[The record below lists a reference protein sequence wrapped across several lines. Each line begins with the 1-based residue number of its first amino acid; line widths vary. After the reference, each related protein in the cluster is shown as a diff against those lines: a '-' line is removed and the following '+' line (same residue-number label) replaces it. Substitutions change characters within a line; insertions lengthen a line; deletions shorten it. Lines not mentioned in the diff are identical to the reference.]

1 MITEESVAKYKIDL
15 MNKVEHILMNLDKHK
30 YNKQYTTTNKQNSRT
45 LYKEIYPIVVTT
57 LVDNDNYGDV
67 YMGGTTTGDL
77 WDTFLDDLSREED
90 LMGIAL
96 DDYHELL
103 KIKPYEYDHE
113 MQVKL
118 IELHCF
124 VYSMDWDF
132 THKVWEI
139 E

>member
-1 MITEESVAKYKIDL
+1 MGMITEENVAKYKIDV
-15 MNKVEHILMNLDKHK
+15 MNKVDDILINLDKHK
-30 YNKQYTTTNKQNSRT
+30 YDKQYTTTN
-45 LYKEIYPIVVTT
+45 KEIYPIVVTT
-57 LVDNDNYGDV
+57 LVDNDDHGDV
-67 YMGGTTTGDL
+67 YHGGSTSGDL

-90 LMGIAL
+90 LMCIDL
-96 DDYHELL
+96 DSYHELL
-103 KIKPYEYDHE
+103 KIKAYEYDHE

>member
-1 MITEESVAKYKIDL
+1 MGMITEENVAKYKIDV
-15 MNKVEHILMNLDKHK
+15 MNKVDDILINLDKHK
-30 YNKQYTTTNKQNSRT
+30 YDKQYTTTN
-45 LYKEIYPIVVTT
+45 KEIYPIVVTT
-57 LVDNDNYGDV
+57 LVDDEMGDV
-67 YMGGTTTGDL
+67 YHGGSTSGDL

-90 LMGIAL
+90 LMCIDL
-96 DDYHELL
+96 DSYHELL

-118 IELHCF
+118 IELYCF

>member
-1 MITEESVAKYKIDL
+1 MGMITEENVAKYKIDV
-15 MNKVEHILMNLDKHK
+15 MNKVDDILINLDKHK
-30 YNKQYTTTNKQNSRT
+30 YDKQYTTTN
-45 LYKEIYPIVVTT
+45 KEIYPIVVTT
-57 LVDNDNYGDV
+57 LVDNDDHGDV
-67 YMGGTTTGDL
+67 YHGGSTSGDL

-90 LMGIAL
+90 LMCIDL
-96 DDYHELL
+96 DSYHELL

>member
-1 MITEESVAKYKIDL
+1 MITEENVAKYKIDL
-15 MNKVEHILMNLDKHK
+15 MNKVEHILINLDKHK
-30 YNKQYTTTNKQNSRT
+30 YDKQYTTTN
-45 LYKEIYPIVVTT
+45 KEIYPIVVTT

-103 KIKPYEYDHE
+103 KIKPYDSHYDNE
-113 MQVKL
+113 TLQRVLEIYKRDL
-118 IELHCF
+118 ELF
-124 VYSMDWDF
+124 DYEF
-132 THKVWEI
+132 
-139 E
+139 